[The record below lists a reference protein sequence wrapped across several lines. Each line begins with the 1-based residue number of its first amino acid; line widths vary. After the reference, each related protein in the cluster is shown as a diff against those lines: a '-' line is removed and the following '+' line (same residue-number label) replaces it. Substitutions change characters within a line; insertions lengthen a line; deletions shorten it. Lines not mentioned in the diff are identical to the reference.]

1 MTLAKNTAFNPL
13 NPIHYIALH
22 NSTEVLPLLGN
33 FGFQQPQNE
42 QHYFATI
49 DQATEY
55 YGDKFI
61 EAMVKVHP
69 DRELFKRYSNFVSD
83 DYVVR
88 VRAYTLPQLQ
98 AELEVLSASLRA
110 ATDDK
115 SKADL
120 LDTIAF
126 VQKQIIEKMK
136 ERPLPTSSNGTV
148 AADAPVSKTTNLLL
162 YALVAVALMYLG
174 SKIFKS

>member
-1 MTLAKNTAFNPL
+1 MKLAKNTAFNPL

-22 NSTEVLPLLGN
+22 NPQEVLPMLAN
-33 FGFQQPQNE
+33 FGIQEPQNE

-49 DQATEY
+49 DQATQY

-61 EAMVKVHP
+61 EAMVKLHP

-115 SKADL
+115 SKADI

-136 ERPLPTSSNGTV
+136 ERPLPTSTGPVSTDTTV
-148 AADAPVSKTTNLLL
+148 HSKTTNLLL
-162 YALVAVALMYLG
+162 YALVAFALMYFG

>member
-1 MTLAKNTAFNPL
+1 MNLVKNSAFNPL

-22 NSTEVLPLLGN
+22 NTDEVLPLLQN

-42 QHYFATI
+42 QQYFATV
-49 DQATEY
+49 DQAMAY

-61 EAMVKVHP
+61 ESMVKVHP
-69 DRELFKRYSNFVSD
+69 DRELFKKYSNFVSD

-98 AELEVLSASLRA
+98 AELEVLTASLRA

-115 SKADL
+115 SKADI

-126 VQKQIIEKMK
+126 VQKQIIEKQK
-136 ERPLPTSSNGTV
+136 ERSLPTSSPN
-148 AADAPVSKTTNLLL
+148 DAHPDHNLKTNNLLL
-162 YALVAVALMYLG
+162 YALVAFALMYLG
-174 SKIFKS
+174 SKIFNK